1 MKPRPKGSNPAPPQF
16 GSAAFV
22 GVTFGLILML
32 TSSSMFAI
40 LGLYDSPDEE
50 KARGRSH
57 GNRLPPSPYI
67 GAGGDEEEAGYHRQ
81 RPTTPLL
88 DSCEQEKLDALLSN
102 ISSPDSDLGSLAA
115 QGWRDGPNIKRKRR
129 SAAASRIGTILE
141 EEDDSF

>member
-1 MKPRPKGSNPAPPQF
+1 M
-16 GSAAFV
+16 

-67 GAGGDEEEAGYHRQ
+67 GVGGDEEEAGFHRQ

-102 ISSPDSDLGSLAA
+102 LSSPDSDLGSLAA

>member
-1 MKPRPKGSNPAPPQF
+1 M
-16 GSAAFV
+16 

-40 LGLYDSPDEE
+40 LGLYDNPDEE

-57 GNRLPPSPYI
+57 GKRLPPSPYV
-67 GAGGDEEEAGYHRQ
+67 GDEEEAGSHRR

-88 DSCEQEKLDALLSN
+88 DSSEQDKLDALLSN
-102 ISSPDSDLGSLAA
+102 LSSPDSDLGSLAM
-115 QGWRDGPNIKRKRR
+115 QGWRDSPNIKRKRR

>member
-1 MKPRPKGSNPAPPQF
+1 MHHTPLYIFF

-40 LGLYDSPDEE
+40 LGLYDSPGDE
-50 KARGRSH
+50 KASRRPR
-57 GNRLPPSPYI
+57 NKLPASPYVDE
-67 GAGGDEEEAGYHRQ
+67 DEEEARLQRQ
-81 RPTTPLL
+81 RPSTPLL
-88 DSCEQEKLDALLSN
+88 DGSDQEKLEALLSN
-102 ISSPDSDLGSLAA
+102 LSSPDSDLGSLAM

-141 EEDDSF
+141 EDDDSF